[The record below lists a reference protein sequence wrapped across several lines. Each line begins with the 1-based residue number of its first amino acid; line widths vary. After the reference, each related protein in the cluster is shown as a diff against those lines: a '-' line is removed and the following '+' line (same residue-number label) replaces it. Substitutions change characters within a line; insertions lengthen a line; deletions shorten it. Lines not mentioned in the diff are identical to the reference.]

1 MYSEDIL
8 LRSLQPK
15 LMLPMTRNMP
25 KSSASVPSRNQPR
38 NMTGIYL
45 GLEGNINPPPN
56 KGGTAANVRKGT
68 SSKSRTTAEIRR
80 YKMVESLRV
89 KENCIKGF
97 KGGTL
102 KKKLPVEVWDEEN
115 LTPRCSNPQQVH
127 HRKWGPAKSADPR
140 HFDDVIRQNARHY
153 TAINNNGV
161 TRSENLTGL
170 MSFADHYGF
179 EMVTPPPEALVDE
192 VQRMASAHDDLA
204 GLEECFKKVCKS
216 NPESLHSLLPLR
228 KVSARPGSYSTG
240 FTVRSYRNP
249 NTAEILAEFEPSRPK
264 TVPVNQAHQRQPL
277 VPAPYFFKHFNKPR
291 TANSTKKRN
300 SPVSQPEGDQ
310 FSVLNGEKIFGA
322 PGTGTVSR
330 SLRAGGARSSSAWT
344 DGDAGRIRRG
354 TPRNDSPGKD
364 LGVNSSGPLEL
375 RAEGVQLGGGGSEE
389 RANQGELTGHA
400 THTAPS
406 SESGTGRSGRLTHNT
421 PIMDPPQRQTSNNGT
436 IRLDLENEDGKKQEI
451 YLDDAGRC

>member
-25 KSSASVPSRNQPR
+25 KSSAS
-38 NMTGIYL
+38 
-45 GLEGNINPPPN
+45 EGNINPPPN

-102 KKKLPVEVWDEEN
+102 
-115 LTPRCSNPQQVH
+115 
-127 HRKWGPAKSADPR
+127 
-140 HFDDVIRQNARHY
+140 
-153 TAINNNGV
+153 
-161 TRSENLTGL
+161 
-170 MSFADHYGF
+170 
-179 EMVTPPPEALVDE
+179 
-192 VQRMASAHDDLA
+192 
-204 GLEECFKKVCKS
+204 KS

-300 SPVSQPEGDQ
+300 SPVSQPEGKYFHESPRDQ

-330 SLRAGGARSSSAWT
+330 SLRAGGARFSGLATLSN
-344 DGDAGRIRRG
+344 RRTVSKRG
-354 TPRNDSPGKD
+354 STGLINVN
-364 LGVNSSGPLEL
+364 GVNSSGPLEL

-451 YLDDAGRC
+451 YLDDAGELDIEKARESEAKVASMQEDAKQRKKELEHLLQEHDEIVKTIVRQSSHDSSQDTFQSTSDASLLEKS